1 MNRLRVCEGCSRHV
15 MESEQVCPFCQLE
28 LAPLQ
33 LPAAVRLP
41 AGLSRAQ
48 RLALAAAA
56 VAGQALAACTADGD
70 TGMSTT
76 PVYGVPISG
85 SPGNPAGARAPA
97 AGRDAGPASGGAG
110 VVAVPVYG
118 APLAGTQSLPVQ
130 KPDAGRDAGDE
141 DAGVAPDASTPD
153 GGPTVHPVYGAPVP
167 LYGAPIPQK

>member
-1 MNRLRVCEGCSRHV
+1 MNRLRLCEGCSRHV
-15 MESEQVCPFCQLE
+15 RESEQVCPFCQQV

-56 VAGQALAACTADGD
+56 AVVGQTIAACTADGD
-70 TGMSTT
+70 GGSMVQ
-76 PVYGVPISG
+76 PVYGGSVP
-85 SPGNPAGARAPA
+85 PATAGARATV
-97 AGRDAGPASGGAG
+97 AGRDAGPGSGGAG

-118 APLAGTQSLPVQ
+118 APLAGTQSLPIQ

-167 LYGAPIPQK
+167 VYGAPIPQK